1 MKTKPN
7 FLRKWT
13 LAIGAFVF
21 LSFQSIAQ
29 KNGEKFYYTASG
41 EKIYMEASPDRLI
54 VKFKTGI
61 SETSRRNVLAANRNN
76 VVMEEESYIE
86 PLDVYVMKIK
96 NGNVNAKNA
105 INTLNANQDI
115 VFTSPVLNWNGGK
128 DQACINKVI
137 VKLKVAS
144 DQSRML
150 QYAQEYSLINIRQ
163 NDFDPLMYHLELP
176 ENASGDAIDVANGLF
191 EKACLSFLNL
201 TFCTSICWMQ
211 PMTH

>member
-54 VKFKTGI
+54 VKFKSGI

-76 VVMEEESYIE
+76 VEMEEESYIE

-105 INTLNANQDI
+105 INTLNSNQDI
-115 VFTSPVLNWNGGK
+115 VYTSPILN
-128 DQACINKVI
+128 
-137 VKLKVAS
+137 
-144 DQSRML
+144 
-150 QYAQEYSLINIRQ
+150 RQ
-163 NDFDPLMYHLELP
+163 VEIPHRP
-176 ENASGDAIDVANGLF
+176 KQDVG
-191 EKACLSFLNL
+191 
-201 TFCTSICWMQ
+201 ICK
-211 PMTH
+211 